1 MIDYSTT
8 LENNLGDNAL
18 VIDLNI
24 DLRMDSS
31 KNECLNLIS
40 VFQSN
45 KAFMGDPEENKLID
59 QFISKY
65 RDGKF
70 PKENSELITIIQSIT
85 SSSSNQLQYKPLQ
98 LLRFCTKPIEY
109 RNHLNPDFLIKI
121 NEMMP
126 EVTNSPLVL
135 IEILALHL
143 RFIEINPQLITH
155 EMFCKIMDLLV
166 MNNPEATKVIL

>member
-1 MIDYSTT
+1 M
-8 LENNLGDNAL
+8 
-18 VIDLNI
+18 
-24 DLRMDSS
+24 
-31 KNECLNLIS
+31 NLIALLEG
-40 VFQSN
+40 N
-45 KAFMGDPEENKLID
+45 KAFVSDPDETKLID

-70 PKENSELITIIQSIT
+70 PKEVVELITIIQSIV
-85 SSSSNQLQYKPLQ
+85 SSNSNQLQHKPLQ

-109 RNHLNPDFLIKI
+109 RNHLNPEFLIKI

-143 RFIEINPQLITH
+143 RFIEINPRLVTH